1 MDNDFQTT
9 VMNILV
15 QACSQNPGGIFSIE
29 EMNILYNGTTETSP
43 VRKLV
48 VDRFMNGGSRNQRMV
63 MDVVDQLHP
72 DLMRDI
78 TVALGKGM

>member
-1 MDNDFQTT
+1 MDNDFQAT
-9 VMNILV
+9 VMNKLV
-15 QACSQNPGGIFSIE
+15 QASSQNPGGIFSIE

-78 TVALGKGM
+78 NVALKKGM

>member
-1 MDNDFQTT
+1 MDTDFQTA
-9 VMNILV
+9 VMDKLV
-15 QACSQNPGGIFSIE
+15 QACSQNPEGIFSIE
-29 EMNILYNGTTETSP
+29 EMNILYNGTTEASP

-48 VDRFMNGGSRNQRMV
+48 VDRFMNSGSRNQRMV

-78 TVALGKGM
+78 NAALGKEM